1 MLQTQLQEAQQALEQ
16 AAQQHRDSLVTLQ
29 EERRV
34 LLQDRTEL
42 QKQVPAPLSQ
52 PRNPSQHSNP
62 SPAQPG
68 PPTPPGRMGKPWP
81 CCLSLGWGGEAPVL
95 SEK

>member
-52 PRNPSQHSNP
+52 PRNPS
-62 SPAQPG
+62 PAQQPFPSTARPSHSPWQDGETLALLPELGVGRGGPG
-68 PPTPPGRMGKPWP
+68 IK
-81 CCLSLGWGGEAPVL
+81 
-95 SEK
+95 

>member
-16 AAQQHRDSLVTLQ
+16 AAQQHRDSLATLQ
-29 EERRV
+29 QEGRV
-34 LLQDRTEL
+34 LLQDKTDL

-52 PRNPSQHSNP
+52 PHNP

-68 PPTPPGRMGKPWP
+68 PPTPPGRTGKPWP
-81 CCLSLGWGGEAPVL
+81 CCLSLGWGGGAPLL